1 MCSITKEEK
10 KMLIELVSNEQIH
23 MIIKD
28 PNKYKSKKYVA
39 LEELKVK
46 IKDMVDEDGFIKYD
60 DEKDILTRKIMPQ

>member
-1 MCSITKEEK
+1 MGNITKEEK

-28 PNKYKSKKYVA
+28 PNKYKSKKYTA
-39 LEELKVK
+39 LEALKVK
-46 IKDMVDEDGFIKYD
+46 IKDMVDEDGFTKYD

>member
-1 MCSITKEEK
+1 MVNITKEEK

-46 IKDMVDEDGFIKYD
+46 IKDMVDEDGFIKHD
-60 DEKDILTRKIMPQ
+60 SEKDILTRKIMPQ

>member
-1 MCSITKEEK
+1 MINITKEEK

-28 PNKYKSKKYVA
+28 PNRYKSKKYAA
-39 LEELKVK
+39 LEALKVK

-60 DEKDILTRKIMPQ
+60 NEKDIWTRKIMSQ

>member
-1 MCSITKEEK
+1 MCNITKEEK
-10 KMLIELVSNEQIH
+10 KILIELVSNEQIH

-46 IKDMVDEDGFIKYD
+46 IKDLDEDQEEFYD
-60 DEKDILTRKIMPQ
+60 SNCIVRKIMPQ

>member
-1 MCSITKEEK
+1 MVNITKEEK
-10 KMLIELVSNEQIH
+10 KILIELVSNEQIH

-46 IKDMVDEDGFIKYD
+46 IKDMVDEDGFIKHD
-60 DEKDILTRKIMPQ
+60 NEKDILTRKIMPQ

>member
-28 PNKYKSKKYVA
+28 PNKYKSKKYVV

>member
-1 MCSITKEEK
+1 MCNITKEEN
-10 KMLIELVSNEQIH
+10 KMLIKLVSNEQIH

-46 IKDMVDEDGFIKYD
+46 IKDLDEDQEEFYD
-60 DEKDILTRKIMPQ
+60 SNPIVRKIMPQ